1 MNNDDRIEIIDS
13 VGMDD
18 APALGFWLN
27 DKKEP
32 KDNTEQEKDLQV
44 HRKIIALLTL
54 ATENYILMS
63 KQMEFNKISSF
74 LSRFAKSIEARTS
87 STDTEKKREKIEL
100 DGRRLGYM
108 RRCIIGYRA
117 MEIAHSNLY
126 MSELGSFEESVKE
139 AILGSIPVGINAE
152 NAIDDFAETQL
163 KNVFDQLKD
172 FFLEDKDLIK
182 VNLNYEL
189 MVSPDPIRKAEILIN
204 EDIGKIAKNSA
215 WTRIMEETSI
225 DISILCML
233 ALNIESVNRG
243 TIPPNILDQMT
254 TKIDNKTIKIKKP
267 ILMGESIKY
276 YDRVTDLITQGAN
289 KIEQIIIC
297 NEVNKG
303 IKNSKNEM
311 FFTDD
316 DFKVIVDSCN
326 KSLEKIRKICRYKG
340 SLEA

>member
-1 MNNDDRIEIIDS
+1 
-13 VGMDD
+13 
-18 APALGFWLN
+18 
-27 DKKEP
+27 
-32 KDNTEQEKDLQV
+32 
-44 HRKIIALLTL
+44 
-54 ATENYILMS
+54 
-63 KQMEFNKISSF
+63 
-74 LSRFAKSIEARTS
+74 
-87 STDTEKKREKIEL
+87 
-100 DGRRLGYM
+100 
-108 RRCIIGYRA
+108 